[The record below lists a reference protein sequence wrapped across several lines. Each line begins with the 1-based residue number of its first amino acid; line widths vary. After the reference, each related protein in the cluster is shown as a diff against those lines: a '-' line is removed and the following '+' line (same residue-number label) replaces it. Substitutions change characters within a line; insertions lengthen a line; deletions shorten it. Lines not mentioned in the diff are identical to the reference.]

1 MGSTAGTYGD
11 KETYTITD
19 SSVKKTVNDFFDDG
33 KYVES
38 NRREDES
45 KMCRTLTVET
55 TDANFL
61 DQCTRCAKVDRC
73 GFSPTRN
80 ACFHSHAIAT
90 INDIDE
96 CKKLN
101 AINDLDM
108 SVEALINRATEITI
122 KEVDTGRSDVL
133 RVAHAYIS
141 LAVVKAEQA
150 LGMIKWKD
158 DESTKK
164 ALKLNAKKAIV
175 AKKELAAKLEAV
187 FDDQDM
193 KELLD
198 STRHEKLASTLTT
211 NMKSVHRRT
220 FQDAKEYIVR
230 GEPVVITDW
239 FDNMSNP
246 VSHKWTLSYLND
258 MFNTEESIGFNV
270 AADLNGQC
278 CQYFELQEKA
288 KKLGYPY
295 PFAPT
300 THLYRDSFAGYVK
313 TVRKANRSSKP
324 KLLHYLHEIVMKRDG
339 KATVGGGSAP
349 AALVKDL
356 DVVTS
361 QLRPIVSSLQIMCSD
376 LDLLFTVLIYISLL
390 SGHETSI
397 LWRVLVCK
405 DLERYERYYHAST
418 L

>member
-1 MGSTAGTYGD
+1 MGSTSGTYGD
-11 KETYTITD
+11 KETYAITD
-19 SSVKKTVNDFFDDG
+19 SSVKKTVNDFFNDA

-45 KMCRTLTVET
+45 KMCRTLTIDS

-61 DQCTRCAKVDRC
+61 DQCTRCATADAC

-80 ACFHSHAIAT
+80 ACFRSHAIAT
-90 INDIDE
+90 INDVDE
-96 CKKLN
+96 CKNLN

-108 SVEALINRATEITI
+108 SVEALINKATEITI
-122 KEVDTGRSDVL
+122 KEVDKGRADVL
-133 RVAHAYIS
+133 RVAYAYLQ

-150 LGMIKWKD
+150 VRMIKWKD

-164 ALKLNAKKAIV
+164 ALKSNVKKALV

-193 KELLD
+193 TELLQ
-198 STRHEKLASTLTT
+198 STRHEKLTRTLTT
-211 NMKSVHRRT
+211 DIKSVHRRT

-239 FDNMSNP
+239 FDNMPNP

-258 MFNTEESIGFNV
+258 MFNTEESIGFNI

-278 CQYFELQEKA
+278 CQYFEPQEKA

-313 TVRKANRSSKP
+313 TVRKANRSPNP

-349 AALVKDL
+349 QKLVNDL

-361 QLRPIVSSLQIMCSD
+361 QLRPIVSLCSYVIYVIH
-376 LDLLFTVLIYISLL
+376 VLSTFCSYLCIFLKLLL
-390 SGHETSI
+390 SGRQAT
-397 LWRVLVCK
+397 VL
-405 DLERYERYYHAST
+405 R
-418 L
+418 